1 MPNQYY
7 SCFASTTVPYLPYLS
22 NVPSTLNTRYHQKYC
37 PFCLFS
43 CSTLLSARWSNCGK
57 RWKRNQM
64 LQNTGKGIVSFS
76 TVQCCASTTVFLS
89 QFVELPKSLD
99 GFPLPWDS
107 LLPKN
112 STQEFLLHLPKKKRT
127 THKKVYRL
135 GLRNATTVN
144 RNFWANSK
152 HIANRPSYCLGRD
165 KSNEF
170 VHRWLVLKKLGCCA
184 AEVGSSC
191 DLARSISSS
200 VGACCNEP
208 RHCVPNP
215 NARPLLFDTAI
226 LWHLFYSASFASL
239 PSLVWLQSPA

>member
-1 MPNQYY
+1 MFFVLCLYGCQTSITRVLPVPQYSTY
-7 SCFASTTVPYLPYLS
+7 LTFQTSLVRSIRAIIKSIALFVYFLAVLYFPIGRTVANGESEIKCCKTLGKVSCHSPLSSVALQLP
-22 NVPSTLNTRYHQKYC
+22 
-37 PFCLFS
+37 FS
-43 CSTLLSARWSNCGK
+43 CPSSLNFQSRW
-57 RWKRNQM
+57 
-64 LQNTGKGIVSFS
+64 
-76 TVQCCASTTVFLS
+76 TVFLFHGTVCC
-89 QFVELPKSLD
+89 QRIVH
-99 GFPLPWDS
+99 
-107 LLPKN
+107 KN
-112 STQEFLLHLPKKKRT
+112 FFSIFRGKRT
-127 THKKVYRL
+127 THKEVYRL
-135 GLRNATTVN
+135 GPRNATTVN

-215 NARPLLFDTAI
+215 SAHCYSTLQFFGIYFIPLL
-226 LWHLFYSASFASL
+226 SL
-239 PSLVWLQSPA
+239 RYLR

>member
-7 SCFASTTVPYLPYLS
+7 SCFASTTVLYLPYLS

-43 CSTLLSARWSNCGK
+43 CSTLLSTRWSNCGK

-64 LQNTGKGIVSFS
+64 LQDTGKGIVSFS

-112 STQEFLLHLPKKKRT
+112 STQEFLLHLPWQKNHTQRSVSPWPQERNNGQPKLLGKLQ
-127 THKKVYRL
+127 THSQPAFLLSR
-135 GLRNATTVN
+135 
-144 RNFWANSK
+144 
-152 HIANRPSYCLGRD
+152 
-165 KSNEF
+165 
-170 VHRWLVLKKLGCCA
+170 
-184 AEVGSSC
+184 
-191 DLARSISSS
+191 ARQIQR
-200 VGACCNEP
+200 VC
-208 RHCVPNP
+208 
-215 NARPLLFDTAI
+215 
-226 LWHLFYSASFASL
+226 
-239 PSLVWLQSPA
+239 PSLVGLKETWLLCCWSWFLVRSSTLNIILGRGMLQRAPALRA